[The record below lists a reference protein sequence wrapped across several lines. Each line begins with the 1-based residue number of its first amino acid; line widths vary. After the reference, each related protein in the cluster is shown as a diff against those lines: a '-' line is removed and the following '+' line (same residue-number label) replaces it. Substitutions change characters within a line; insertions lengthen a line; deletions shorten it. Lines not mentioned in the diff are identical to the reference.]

1 MTLVTKTVQSFSQKV
16 GLVSLLSAGL
26 SLSLPAQA
34 ITYAELLQNIVIN
47 QPEQATL
54 QGFDSLENQANQNA
68 NSWFAGNANL
78 IVAHENDHL
87 TGDLDKQKW
96 QIGAEMPLWLPGQLD
111 SQQVL
116 AQSVGEL
123 KNNQAIYLKWQ
134 ASAQLR
140 DLVWQYRQAQVK
152 TKMAEQSVAQAK
164 KLQQLIA
171 ALVRV
176 GEKPKID
183 GLLANKQLLTAQSY
197 LLSLRNDLNTIQNR
211 YQAWTNS
218 QELPSPL
225 AEGLAD
231 YELANHPQ
239 LKQLKAQLGLA
250 NAEYQTLKA
259 SEKDNPKLSFG
270 GFQEEDQGTRP
281 NTSLYAQ
288 ISYPIGSNTMAKVE
302 TAKQKN
308 TLIQKQAE
316 IQRFELEL
324 KNNLYAAEQ
333 QVIVNQKKLQLIQE
347 EVLLDAET
355 LDLAMQAYKAG
366 ESNIQT
372 LVNVQQ
378 QFLESKLQQ
387 ALTTIELKKAI
398 AQRNQIAGVSL

>member
-1 MTLVTKTVQSFSQKV
+1 MTPLTKTVQTFTQKV

-26 SLSLPAQA
+26 ALSLPAQA
-34 ITYAELLQNIVIN
+34 ITYSELLQNILAN

-54 QGFDSLENQANQNA
+54 QGFENLENSANQNA

-78 IVAHENDHL
+78 IVAHENDAL

-96 QIGAEMPLWLPGQLD
+96 QIGAEMSLWLPGQLD
-111 SQQVL
+111 SQQAL

-152 TKMAEQSVAQAK
+152 TKMAKQSVEQAK
-164 KLQQLIA
+164 RLHQLIES
-171 ALVRV
+171 LVRV

-183 GLLANKQLLTAQSY
+183 ALLANKQLLTAQSY
-197 LLSLRNDLNTIQNR
+197 LLSLRNDLNTVQNR

-218 QELPSPL
+218 QELPRPL
-225 AEGLAD
+225 AENLAD
-231 YELANHPQ
+231 FELANHPQ
-239 LKQLKAQLGLA
+239 LNQLKAQLGLA
-250 NAEYQTLKA
+250 NAEFQTLKT

-270 GFQEEDQGTRP
+270 GFQEEDQGTSP

-288 ISYPIGSNTMAKVE
+288 ISYPIGSSSMAKVE

-308 TLIQKQAE
+308 TLLQKQAE
-316 IQRFELEL
+316 IQRVELEL

-372 LVNVQQ
+372 LVNAQQ

-387 ALTTIELKKAI
+387 ALTAIELKKAI